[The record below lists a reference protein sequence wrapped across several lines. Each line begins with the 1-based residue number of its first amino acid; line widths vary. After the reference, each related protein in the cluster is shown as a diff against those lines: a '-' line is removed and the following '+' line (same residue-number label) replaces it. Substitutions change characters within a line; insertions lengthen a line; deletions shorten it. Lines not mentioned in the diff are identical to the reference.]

1 MTLTEIQRKLIN
13 SASQGVEK
21 LNNLMNPKT
30 EPMKVIVTLEID
42 INVHIEEEEEDTGF
56 KGEVKF
62 DYDDNLVGRDIDRK
76 IREQI
81 DYLMTN

>member
-13 SASQGVEK
+13 SASHGVEK

-30 EPMKVIVTLEID
+30 EPMKVIITLEID
-42 INVHIEEEEEDTGF
+42 INVHIEEAEEDTGF
-56 KGEVKF
+56 KGDVKF
-62 DYDDNLVGRDIDRK
+62 DYDDNLVGRDIDMK

>member
-30 EPMKVIVTLEID
+30 EPMKVIITLEID
-42 INVHIEEEEEDTGF
+42 INVHIEEAEEDTGF
-56 KGEVKF
+56 KGDVKF

-81 DYLMTN
+81 EYLMTS

>member
-1 MTLTEIQRKLIN
+1 MTLTDLQRKLIN

-42 INVHIEEEEEDTGF
+42 INVHIEEAEEDTGC
-56 KGEVKF
+56 
-62 DYDDNLVGRDIDRK
+62 L
-76 IREQI
+76 
-81 DYLMTN
+81 L